1 MKTRFYLNG
10 KEISE
15 SVANAI
21 EALNQEYIASG
32 DFELMA
38 KCQFI
43 VKIEE
48 KEETKP
54 ETKLE
59 EVEITEDDIK
69 WIGDYIF
76 HLVYG
81 ILIKSNG
88 NSENITFNYIKYEI
102 IKKSWDRKYQFILS
116 GARVYPLDAVEKF
129 LAKDG
134 RTVKD
139 VFDLWKQIA
148 IEDYNQ

>member
-1 MKTRFYLNG
+1 MKTRYYLDG

-21 EALNQEYIASG
+21 EALNKEYIASG

-54 ETKLE
+54 ETEEK
-59 EVEITEDDIK
+59 EVEISEGDIK
-69 WIGDYIF
+69 WIGDNIF
-76 HLVYG
+76 HLVYEE
-81 ILIKSNG
+81 LIKTKG
-88 NSENITFNYIKYEI
+88 NTEHITLKFLSPEFIKFGWDN
-102 IKKSWDRKYQFILS
+102 KSKFILS
-116 GARVYPLDAVEKF
+116 YKRVYPLDAVEKY
-129 LAKDG
+129 LSKDG
-134 RTVKD
+134 RTIKGIFED
-139 VFDLWKQIA
+139 WKIIA
-148 IEDYNQ
+148 IEAYNE